1 MGIIAHCVVG
11 SSVCLSVCGF
21 YLVTLGSEYSFVN
34 DETGLLAA
42 SKESIHEWLASKLY
56 LLGLGYL
63 SDTLTQQSLWF
74 YSNSSSPGDGAN
86 VVISGGESVRDQG
99 GREERSL

>member
-42 SKESIHEWLASKLY
+42 SKEAFTNGWHLNFIYWAWV
-56 LLGLGYL
+56 
-63 SDTLTQQSLWF
+63 TLVTH
-74 YSNSSSPGDGAN
+74 
-86 VVISGGESVRDQG
+86 
-99 GREERSL
+99 